1 MNNVTKIVAAMLV
14 LLAVLLGGYAFVLAT
29 KPPPE
34 PAKPANVPVPLSEK
48 KTPVVVA
55 DKLLPGGVP
64 IDAAALKVVDL
75 PIDPA
80 GSYRDVGA
88 LAGKI
93 PKFDIGPSTP
103 VTESSLVKGLT
114 LLLNEGERAVAV
126 PVDEVV
132 GTGNRVAPGDFVDVF
147 FTLKQSQDVN
157 KTQARLLLSRLRV
170 LTYGA
175 ASAAGDAPADDGA
188 TVVRSNNP
196 PPAARTAVLAVP
208 TADVNR
214 LLLATQNGKLQLVLR
229 NPTDAT
235 APDVSLFPEPPPV
248 LASKGGLTKEQREA
262 LEQADNQAYAGL
274 ELTGLSGGAAPRPA
288 PAVRPRPRQ
297 PAAAPRE
304 QANTVEVVRGTKR
317 EVVGF

>member
-14 LLAVLLGGYAFVLAT
+14 LLAVLLGGYAFILAN
-29 KPPPE
+29 KPPQQ
-34 PAKPANVPVPLSEK
+34 AKPVNAPTPLAEK

-55 DKLLPGGVP
+55 DKLLPAGVP
-64 IDAAALKVVDL
+64 IEAGALKVVDL

-93 PKFDIGPSTP
+93 PKFDIGPGTP

-114 LLLNEGERAVAV
+114 LLLSEGERAVAV

-132 GTGNRVAPGDFVDVF
+132 GTGNRVSPGDFVDVF
-147 FTLKQSQDVN
+147 FTLKQGQDVN

-170 LTYGA
+170 LTYGS

-188 TVVRSNNP
+188 TPVRNNNP
-196 PPAARTAVLAVP
+196 APVARTAVLAVP

-229 NPTDAT
+229 NPTDTT

-248 LASKGGLTKEQREA
+248 LAGKSSLTKEQREA

-274 ELTGLSGGAAPRPA
+274 ELTGLSGGASARPA
-288 PAVRPRPRQ
+288 PAARARPRQ
-297 PAAAPRE
+297 PAAAPRAE
-304 QANTVEVVRGTKR
+304 ANTVEVVRGTKR

>member
-1 MNNVTKIVAAMLV
+1 MNTVTKIVAAMLV
-14 LLAVLLGGYAFVLAT
+14 LLAVLLGGYAFILAT

-34 PAKPANVPVPLSEK
+34 PAKPASEPVPLSEK

-64 IDAAALKVVDL
+64 IDAAALKVVEL

-80 GSYRDVGA
+80 GSYRDVSA

-93 PKFDIGPSTP
+93 PKFDIGPGTP

-132 GTGNRVAPGDFVDVF
+132 GAGNRVSPGDFVDVF
-147 FTLKQSQDVN
+147 FTLKQGQGQDIT

-170 LTYGA
+170 LTYGS
-175 ASAAGDAPADDGA
+175 ASAGGDVQQDNGI
-188 TVVRSNNP
+188 VVARSNNP
-196 PPAARTAVLAVP
+196 PAPAKTAVLAVP

-229 NPTDAT
+229 HPTDET

-248 LASKGGLTKEQREA
+248 LAAKPGLTKEQREA
-262 LEQADNQAYAGL
+262 LEKAENQAYAGL
-274 ELTGLSGGAAPRPA
+274 ELAGLSGETAKRPVPAA
-288 PAVRPRPRQ
+288 RPRQ
-297 PAAAPRE
+297 PAAAPRPP
-304 QANTVEVVRGTKR
+304 ANTVEVVRGTKR